1 VASAA
6 STQRSLPGLDVP
18 ALQRYLSEEL
28 GLGEVERIELIAGGR
43 SNLTYGVAGEGFD
56 LVLRRPPLGH
66 VLATAHDMGRE
77 HRFLQ
82 ALAGTV
88 PVPEPV
94 AHCADEQVLGA
105 PFYLMARVD
114 GVVLRSADDLAG
126 VDPGSATAA
135 LEALVDVLAGLHA
148 VDPAAVGLTDVGRPE
163 GFVARQ
169 VRRWT
174 QQWHASTTRDGALFD
189 AVAERL
195 AAAVPDG
202 HEAAIVHGDYRLDN
216 AILRPDLRAVAAVL
230 DWEMAT
236 LGDPLCDLGLLVA
249 YWDPVVEPLVGQR
262 HVTRADVPLPDAGWL
277 VDRYLAASGRPDRDL
292 AFYVSL
298 AYVKLAAIAE
308 GIHARHLAGQTVGE
322 GFDRVGDAVEP
333 LLAAAHDHLPPAR
346 SA

>member
-1 VASAA
+1 MASAA

-230 DWEMAT
+230 DWEMVTA
-236 LGDPLCDLGLLVA
+236 GDPVQDVAWNLVLDRHHHEAYGVPRLAGLPSREETIA
-249 YWDPVVEPLVGQR
+249 RWE
-262 HVTRADVPLPDAGWL
+262 
-277 VDRYLAASGRPDRDL
+277 AASGRSAEHLDWYEL
-292 AFYVSL
+292 AGSARY
-298 AYVKLAAIAE
+298 AAIVVRVMTLLDGT
-308 GIHARHLAGQTVGE
+308 GILPGADAMR
-322 GFDRVGDAVEP
+322 FDNPGASLLRSLLDAAKE
-333 LLAAAHDHLPPAR
+333 R
-346 SA
+346 